1 MIIRRTLAAVL
12 VLAAPAMSGC
22 ALQGLDFRADTRL
35 TITAPPD
42 RATVV
47 VPFPLTWTLD
57 DPRPSESGFAVLV
70 DVDPP
75 APGRAMTTLLPEAQQ
90 GAACDADCQQKALS
104 ARGVTLTRATSLLVS
119 TLPHASGVPEEQA
132 RRHRITVVV
141 VDDDGRRV
149 GEVSA
154 SVTVDEERP

>member
-57 DPRPSESGFAVLV
+57 DPRPSESGFANRAPHAMRTASRRPS
-70 DVDPP
+70 PP
-75 APGRAMTTLLPEAQQ
+75 AESP
-90 GAACDADCQQKALS
+90 
-104 ARGVTLTRATSLLVS
+104 
-119 TLPHASGVPEEQA
+119 
-132 RRHRITVVV
+132 
-141 VDDDGRRV
+141 
-149 GEVSA
+149 
-154 SVTVDEERP
+154 